1 VYIYWYRPNLGRIL
15 INNRKEGIPMTNTKE
30 EAARLVEQLLA
41 FGLYNDM
48 IRNEDVVF
56 LRNQL
61 LDLLQIPEPWE
72 NCQDIIDDG
81 MPPTATPILEKLLD
95 YAAEAGILPE
105 DTLVYRDLLDT
116 RIMGIITPPPSQ
128 IIDRF
133 NTIKKKSG
141 VEEATDNFYRLC
153 QKSDYIR
160 VDRIAKNLE
169 WDYESDYGTLK
180 VTINLTK
187 PEKDPREI
195 AALKNAPQVGYPK
208 CLLCPENVGYA
219 GRVNHPAR
227 QSHRTLPVE
236 LGGETWYFQYSPYV
250 YYNQH
255 CIVLSQKHVPMKLSR
270 KSFERLFDFLD
281 QFPHYFIGS
290 NADLPIVG
298 GSILNH
304 DHFQGGCYT
313 FPMEVSPVEYTL
325 YLEDYP
331 RVKAGILNWPMSTLR
346 LECDDSQT
354 LIELAVEIL
363 NKWRGYSDPEVDI
376 LSESVDD
383 KGQTIPHNTVTPIAR
398 MAQDGQYQLDIV
410 FRNNRTS
417 PEFPLGIFHPHP
429 DIHHIKKENIG
440 LIEVMG
446 LFILPGRLQK
456 ELSAIEEILMGR
468 DAQNIEELES
478 EDHPLH
484 QHSPW
489 ICELIEVHGRNNS
502 REEAKAILEKAVGR
516 KCQKV
521 LEDAGVFKTTAK
533 GRQAFNRFLTRA
545 GFTL

>member
-1 VYIYWYRPNLGRIL
+1 
-15 INNRKEGIPMTNTKE
+15 MTNTKK

-41 FGLYNDM
+41 FGLHNDM
-48 IRNEDVVF
+48 IRNEDMVF

-72 NCQDIIDDG
+72 NSQDIFDG
-81 MPPTATPILEKLLD
+81 GIPPTATPILEKLLD
-95 YAAEAGILPE
+95 YAAEEGILPD

-116 RIMGIITPPPSQ
+116 RIMGIITPLPSQ

-133 NTIKKKSG
+133 NAIKEKSG
-141 VEEATDNFYRLC
+141 VREATDDFYRLC

-236 LGGETWYFQYSPYV
+236 LGGESWYFQYSPYV

-255 CIVLSQKHVPMKLSR
+255 CIVLSQEHVPMKLTR

-313 FPMEVSPVEYTL
+313 FPMEVSPVEYPL
-325 YLEDYP
+325 YLEDHP
-331 RVKAGILNWPMSTLR
+331 QVKAGILNWPMSTLR
-346 LECDDSQT
+346 LECADSET
-354 LIELAVEIL
+354 LIELAHGIL

-398 MAQDGQYQLDIV
+398 MTKDGQYQLDIV

-456 ELSAIEEILMGR
+456 ELSAIEEILTGK
-468 DAQNIEELES
+468 DTHKIEELES

-484 QHSPW
+484 QHSKW
-489 ICELIEVHGRNNS
+489 IYELIEVHGRNNT
-502 REEAKAILEKAVGR
+502 REQAKSILEKAVGR
-516 KCQKV
+516 KCQRV
-521 LEDAGVFKTTAK
+521 LEDAGVFKPTK
-533 GRQAFNRFLTRA
+533 EGRQAFNRFLTSA